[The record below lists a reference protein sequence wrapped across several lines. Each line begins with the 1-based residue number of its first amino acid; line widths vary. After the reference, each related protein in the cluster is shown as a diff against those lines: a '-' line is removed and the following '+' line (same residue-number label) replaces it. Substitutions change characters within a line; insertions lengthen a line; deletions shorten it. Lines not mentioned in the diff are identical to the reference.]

1 MLHRSPFK
9 NFTRC
14 SSALL
19 MVTLGAVSGKAQA
32 ADSRP
37 FDLSAAPSGNGGGSK
52 GGYRAF
58 MLALPVVN
66 VGGGTVG
73 RAELNL
79 YGRGSLAI
87 EGTYQDKG
95 EDITKKEQKLTG
107 ESMITQARAITVF
120 LARYSEPMQMAG
132 FYYGLGVGYRHESAN
147 WHLKPTG
154 APATAAL
161 DEVDFA
167 NHSASFVGPTGHL
180 RGGWR
185 YVGKEFPLLI
195 GAYVGMRH
203 FESIV
208 SDAQPSGQAVGGGAY
223 TNMTESEKDHLKR
236 RFATTPE
243 AGLEIGFAL

>member
-9 NFTRC
+9 NFMRF
-14 SSALL
+14 SNALL
-19 MVTLGAVSGKAQA
+19 MVTLGAMGGKAQA
-32 ADSRP
+32 ADSKQ
-37 FDLSAAPSGNGGGSK
+37 FDLSASPSSNGGGSK
-52 GGYRAF
+52 SGYRAF
-58 MLALPVVN
+58 MIALPVIN

-87 EGTYQDKG
+87 EGTYQGKN

-107 ESMITQARAITVF
+107 ESMITQARAMTVF
-120 LARYSEPMQMAG
+120 LARYGEPTQMAG
-132 FYYGLGVGYRHESAN
+132 FYYGLGVGYRRESAN

-154 APATAAL
+154 TSAAAAL
-161 DEVDFA
+161 DDVDFA
-167 NHSASFVGPTGHL
+167 NHSASLIGPTGHL

-203 FESIV
+203 FESVV
-208 SDAQPSGQAVGGGAY
+208 SDAQPGGQAVGGGAY
-223 TNMTESEKDHLKR
+223 SNMTESEKDRLKR